1 MSLSLNT
8 NMKLIS
14 TLRYNKFLKIQGFF
28 LMSPS
33 RFPKFPNRTSMPL
46 ISDYRK

>member
-14 TLRYNKFLKIQGFF
+14 ALRYNICPATNKFKSKNSERSYYI
-28 LMSPS
+28 
-33 RFPKFPNRTSMPL
+33 
-46 ISDYRK
+46 

>member
-1 MSLSLNT
+1 MSIGLHT

-14 TLRYNKFLKIQGFF
+14 ALRYNKSLKIQGFF

-33 RFPKFPNRTSMPL
+33 FMRTLVLESQ
-46 ISDYRK
+46 